1 MNFYKNPILIVWQAR
16 KNLMPSYL
24 VIFWFFLFLSSIVG
38 AFYRNIFD
46 FSSLTLESHFSIT
59 STGLTLTLALFVA
72 GKATFTDEE
81 LKILAQHTP
90 KSVGEKSKG
99 LFKRKSKKVRDGQA
113 LIDFIGPYVF
123 TSILFF
129 LTGLVSLFGPYLN
142 LSLDATLLMI
152 FKIVYF
158 NILSLGFFSLFNL
171 VITML
176 NDVYLK
182 AFRGK

>member
-1 MNFYKNPILIVWQAR
+1 MKEKFYKNPAHIVWLAR

-24 VIFWFFLFLSSIVG
+24 VILWGALFAASLIG
-38 AFYRNIFD
+38 TFYKNIFD

-72 GKATFTDEE
+72 GKAAFNDDEM
-81 LKILAQHTP
+81 KILAKHKTENG
-90 KSVGEKSKG
+90 VE
-99 LFKRKSKKVRDGQA
+99 GQA
-113 LIDFIGPYVF
+113 LIDFLSPYVF
-123 TSILFF
+123 TSMLFF
-129 LTGLVSLFGPYLN
+129 LTGLVSLFGPFLN
-142 LSLDATLLMI
+142 LSIDPTILI
-152 FKIVYF
+152 IIKIIYF

-182 AFRGK
+182 AFRK

>member
-1 MNFYKNPILIVWQAR
+1 MKENFYKNPVLIMWQSR

-24 VIFWFFLFLSSIVG
+24 VILWILLFLVSISG
-38 AFYRNIFD
+38 SFYKGIFD

-72 GKATFTDEE
+72 GKAAFSDEE
-81 LKILAQHTP
+81 LKILAKHR
-90 KSVGEKSKG
+90 EANE
-99 LFKRKSKKVRDGQA
+99 REGQA

-123 TSILFF
+123 TSTLFF
-129 LTGLVSLFGPYLN
+129 LTGLVSLFGPFLN
-142 LSLDATLLMI
+142 LNLNLNPLALLVS
-152 FKIVYF
+152 KIIYF

-182 AFRGK
+182 AFRK

>member
-1 MNFYKNPILIVWQAR
+1 MKENFYKNPVLIVWQSR

-24 VIFWFFLFLSSIVG
+24 VILWILLFIASVWGS
-38 AFYRNIFD
+38 FYKGIFD
-46 FSSLTLESHFSIT
+46 FTSLTLESHFSIT

-72 GKATFTDEE
+72 GKAAFSDEE
-81 LKILAQHTP
+81 LKILAKH
-90 KSVGEKSKG
+90 KEAN
-99 LFKRKSKKVRDGQA
+99 RREGQA

-123 TSILFF
+123 TSMLFF
-129 LTGLVSLFGPYLN
+129 LTGLVSLFGPFLN
-142 LSLDATLLMI
+142 LNLNPMALLVS
-152 FKIVYF
+152 KIIYF

-182 AFRGK
+182 AFRK

>member
-1 MNFYKNPILIVWQAR
+1 MKENFYKNPTLIVWLAR

-24 VIFWFFLFLSSIVG
+24 VILWGALFIASLIG
-38 AFYRNIFD
+38 TFYKDIFD
-46 FSSLTLESHFSIT
+46 FSSLSLESHFSIT

-72 GKATFTDEE
+72 GKAAFNDEE
-81 LKILAQHTP
+81 LKILANHTP
-90 KSVGEKSKG
+90 KDGVE
-99 LFKRKSKKVRDGQA
+99 GQA

-123 TSILFF
+123 TSLLFF
-129 LTGLVSLFGPYLN
+129 LTGLVSLFGPFLN
-142 LSLDATLLMI
+142 ISFNPTVLI
-152 FKIVYF
+152 IIKIIYF

-182 AFRGK
+182 AFRK